1 MKRLI
6 SWLALPLLVAGCTT
20 PGSGEEPGPSCPDAT
35 ACPCQPGQTDLPDD
49 SFQDSNCDGVDGTA
63 SAALFVDPTSG
74 QDINTGTREAPLK
87 TLSYAIQRAAN
98 QGKALYLAQGTYD
111 EPALVLDKPVS
122 LYGGYSG
129 VSGGWARGN
138 YTTQLRGG
146 GVGLTVSGLGKDAG
160 VTLERMRITSA
171 SATDAGAPSI
181 GVRVMY
187 SGGVKLRYVE
197 VLAGA
202 GAPGTPGSTPPPNP
216 QGGVQGGMGQ
226 STTNE
231 ATPNTRAGGGAP
243 GVGGCS
249 SDLAGRGGQ
258 GGVYGVEPT
267 RGEAGIPASD
277 GGTAGPNVV
286 LNNCPTTIPTCQCN
300 GIAGGKGQD
309 GVEGEAGTDGRAG
322 DGIGRLAGD
331 SWMANVGGDGGL
343 GHPGGA
349 GGGGGGGSY
358 CSTEWLRA
366 TEASGGGGGG
376 GGTGGCPG
384 TGATGGSGGGASIAV
399 LLINGLVELESAT
412 LKTTGGGQ
420 GGAGAQGGSG
430 GPGGLG
436 GAGGTGYTQRTDF
449 TVNGTPY
456 RAESIGG
463 PGGAGGNGGV
473 GGRGGHGGNGGGGPS
488 VGVWCDATS
497 TFTQRDTVFD
507 LGPGGRPGNGPAP
520 TGETGL
526 RGQSYQCQ

>member
-1 MKRLI
+1 MP
-6 SWLALPLLVAGCTT
+6 WLALPLLVAGCTT
-20 PGSGEEPGPSCPDAT
+20 PGSGEEPGPSCPDAA

-63 SAALFVDPTSG
+63 SAALFVDPASG

-87 TLSYAIQRAAN
+87 TLSYALQRVAN

-111 EPALVLDKPVS
+111 EPSLVLDKPVS

-129 VSGGWARGN
+129 VEGGWARGN
-138 YTTQLRGG
+138 YTTHLRGG

-160 VTLERMRITSA
+160 ITLERMRITSA
-171 SATDAGAPSI
+171 SATDAGTPSI

-202 GAPGTPGSTPPPNP
+202 GAPGTPGSTPPPNL
-216 QGGVQGGMGQ
+216 QGGVDGGVGQ
-226 STTNE
+226 STFQ
-231 ATPNTRAGGGAP
+231 ATSPTRADGGAP

-249 SDLAGRGGQ
+249 SDPAGRGGQ
-258 GGVYGVEPT
+258 GGDFLT
-267 RGEAGIPASD
+267 SATDGESGIPSAD
-277 GGTAGPNVV
+277 GGIAGGRREES
-286 LNNCPTTIPTCQCN
+286 CPGTCQCIGN
-300 GIAGGKGQD
+300 PGGKGQD
-309 GVEGEAGTDGRAG
+309 GAEGAPGTDGTPG
-322 DGIGRLAGD
+322 DGIGQLQGD
-331 SWMANVGGDGGL
+331 SWMAHVGATGG
-343 GHPGGA
+343 PGA
-349 GGGGGGGSY
+349 PGGGGGGGGGGGY
-358 CSTEWLRA
+358 CELTTST
-366 TEASGGGGGG
+366 SVISQGGGGGG

-384 TGATGGSGGGASIAV
+384 MGATGGSGGGASIAV

-420 GGAGAQGGSG
+420 GGAGAHGGAG
-430 GPGGLG
+430 GPGGRG
-436 GAGGTGYTQRTDF
+436 GAGGTAYTRTSNYSGLVVDS
-449 TVNGTPY
+449 T
-456 RAESIGG
+456 GG

-497 TFTQRDTVFD
+497 TFIQRDTVFD

-526 RGQSYQCQ
+526 RGQSYQCPSAP